1 VRCGDEH
8 QILPV
13 QFNGRR
19 VVELKVPVKQDE
31 SGQYEYAV
39 HVDPLDGE
47 VETNNNNQSVF
58 CNVTRQR
65 IKVLIVEGQPYWDT
79 KFLAQSLRKD
89 DRVEVTQI
97 TQLSTRKRETIITR
111 SEDTAPTVPTSS
123 NEFAKYDVV
132 ILGHD
137 IQNVIDAEQA
147 ALLREFVSSQGGHV
161 ILARGIPYDPNDV
174 EGRRI
179 GEQLS
184 ELEPVNWGDG
194 VDRDLSLALT
204 SSGRTSLWLSSTKMG
219 TDVEGAM
226 ARLPGFT
233 IMPRIADEKPATVV
247 LLRARGRS
255 AAPSTD
261 ENGAPALATMS
272 YGRGSV
278 VAILGEGLWQWSLL
292 EKQRH
297 DLAGFYDLFWSNLV
311 RWLAMGGDFQPGE
324 EVSLKLARGSVY
336 IGDPM
341 TIDVVYK
348 LAPDSEAHPAVIVTD
363 PTGKATEVSL
373 HRLPGRDPRFRA
385 TINPPTAGVYH
396 VALHTPELKP
406 QTQECGF
413 STYDVSLERLE
424 TSANPMAMAVLAEH
438 TGGEAFKPNQADLLM
453 DKLERRRLATIVPIE
468 PEYIWDKGVILF
480 ILLLWVGLEWIVRRK
495 AGLL

>member
-1 VRCGDEH
+1 
-8 QILPV
+8 
-13 QFNGRR
+13 
-19 VVELKVPVKQDE
+19 
-31 SGQYEYAV
+31 
-39 HVDPLDGE
+39 
-47 VETNNNNQSVF
+47 
-58 CNVTRQR
+58 
-65 IKVLIVEGQPYWDT
+65 
-79 KFLAQSLRKD
+79 
-89 DRVEVTQI
+89 
-97 TQLSTRKRETIITR
+97 
-111 SEDTAPTVPTSS
+111 
-123 NEFAKYDVV
+123 
-132 ILGHD
+132 
-137 IQNVIDAEQA
+137 
-147 ALLREFVSSQGGHV
+147 
-161 ILARGIPYDPNDV
+161 
-174 EGRRI
+174 
-179 GEQLS
+179 
-184 ELEPVNWGDG
+184 
-194 VDRDLSLALT
+194 
-204 SSGRTSLWLSSTKMG
+204 
-219 TDVEGAM
+219 
-226 ARLPGFT
+226 
-233 IMPRIADEKPATVV
+233 
-247 LLRARGRS
+247 
-255 AAPSTD
+255 
-261 ENGAPALATMS
+261 MS

-324 EVSLKLARGSVY
+324 EVSLKLARASVY

-348 LAPDSEAHPAVIVTD
+348 LAPDSEAHPAVVVTD
-363 PTGKATEVSL
+363 PTGNATEVPL

-385 TINPPTAGVYH
+385 TINPPTAGVYR

-480 ILLLWVGLEWIVRRK
+480 ILLLWAGLEWIVRRK